1 MNYFI
6 NKIEYYLPEKIID
19 NVFLESEC
27 GIEKGFLENKIGIK
41 FRHVAEKNESVS
53 DMSFKAARKLIDVN
67 NIDAES
73 IDLLLVCTQNPDY
86 KLPTTACIVQD
97 KLKLKTSCIAFD
109 VNLGCSGFVYSVII
123 AGNFIKSNLIKN
135 ALIIM
140 ADQYSKII
148 NYKDRNTAPLFG
160 DAASAILISESNEKN
175 GVIDVDFGTDGSG
188 AENLI
193 AYNSGVVRD
202 NDKSSFLYMNGREVL
217 KFSITSVPESIAKIL
232 ERNKLT
238 PKDVKYFVLH
248 QANKYLLQEISKAL
262 GVADE
267 QMVIDLE
274 RYGNTV
280 SSTIPIALKN
290 LVDKNCLHKGDLI
303 ILSGFGV
310 GFSWGTILY
319 EY

>member
-27 GIEKGFLENKIGIK
+27 GIERGFLENKIGIK
-41 FRHVAEKNESVS
+41 FRHLAEKNESVS
-53 DMSFKAARKLIDVN
+53 DMSFKAAKKLIDVN

-202 NDKSSFLYMNGREVL
+202 DNKSSFLYMNGREVL
-217 KFSITSVPESIAKIL
+217 KFSITAVPESIAKIL

-238 PKDVKYFVLH
+238 TKDVKYFVLH

-267 QMVIDLE
+267 QMIIDLE
-274 RYGNTV
+274 NYGNTV

-290 LVDKNCLHKGDLI
+290 LVDKNCLQKGDLI